1 MSADAL
7 ADVFVCGKFTLSLRR
22 PLVMGVVNIT
32 PDSFSDGGDYFD
44 AGRAVA
50 RAEQLVSEGAD
61 ILDLGGE
68 SSRPGSAPVTLDEE
82 RRRVLPVLDK
92 IVSLGVPVSVDTSKP
107 EIMHAALASGASM
120 INDIFALRNP
130 GAINAIAASDAGIC
144 LMHMQGRPK
153 HMQRDPVYGDVLSEV
168 SEFLRER
175 AHCLLNKG
183 IGANRIV
190 LDPGFGFG
198 KTLEHNLELLHRLSA
213 IVALGFPVLVGLS
226 RKSLLGRM
234 TGRSDAKSRLGSS
247 VAAALVA
254 VGNGA
259 SIVRAHDVAET
270 RDALLVWH
278 AAGKRAVVSSA
289 AVSDS
294 AASIGVDSNE
304 AVSNEAAPNETAP
317 NEAIST

>member
-1 MSADAL
+1 MSDDTL

-22 PLVMGVVNIT
+22 PLLMGVVNIT

-44 AGRAVA
+44 VGRAVA
-50 RAEQLVSEGAD
+50 CAEQLVSEGAD

-68 SSRPGSAPVTLDEE
+68 SSRPGSAPVPLDEE

-92 IVSLGVPVSVDTSKP
+92 IVGLGVPVSVDTSKP
-107 EIMHAALASGASM
+107 EIMHDALASGASM

-153 HMQRDPVYGDVLSEV
+153 HMQREPVYGDVLSEV
-168 SEFLRER
+168 SEFLHER
-175 AHCLLNKG
+175 AQCLLTRG
-183 IGANRIV
+183 IDAKRIV

-198 KTLEHNLELLHRLSA
+198 KTLEHNLELLREIST
-213 IVALGFPVLVGLS
+213 IVALGFPVLAGLS
-226 RKSLLGRM
+226 RKSLLGKM
-234 TGRSDAKSRLGSS
+234 TGESDAKSRLGSS

-254 VGNGA
+254 VANGA
-259 SIVRAHDVAET
+259 SIVRVHDVAET
-270 RDALLVWH
+270 RDALLVWQAAAKH
-278 AAGKRAVVSSA
+278 AIKSSA
-289 AVSDS
+289 TVSDK
-294 AASIGVDSNE
+294 AASIETVSNE
-304 AVSNEAAPNETAP
+304 AVSDEVVP